1 MPSDCSPSESAR
13 QDPDYKPIVWPTK
26 FPPEHALSKETTPM
40 GRTIYEFE
48 LRNDKSGEVAK
59 VLIEGV
65 SRNALLK
72 LHWMDV
78 LPPQKKKT

>member
-1 MPSDCSPSESAR
+1 
-13 QDPDYKPIVWPTK
+13 
-26 FPPEHALSKETTPM
+26 M
-40 GRTIYEFE
+40 GCTIYEFE

-72 LHWMDV
+72 PQWMDV
-78 LPPQKKKT
+78 LPPPQKKA